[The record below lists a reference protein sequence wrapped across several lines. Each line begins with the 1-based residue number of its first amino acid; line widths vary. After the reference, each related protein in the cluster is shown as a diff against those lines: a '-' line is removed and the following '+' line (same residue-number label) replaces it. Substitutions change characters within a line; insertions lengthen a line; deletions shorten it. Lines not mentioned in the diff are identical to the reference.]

1 MHRHKIV
8 AQILLTLSI
17 FNSVLAA
24 TVVTARE
31 IPGAVGAVAVRRP
44 AEGVVAVL
52 EKRPNEIEP
61 YTSVTSTGLSPEHP
75 GSLPTTGSE
84 HSGPLSTQSHGHSG
98 PQSMR
103 PPVPEEVFYDASS
116 AELKPPRPENKAS
129 SNALW
134 RQKIITPEKKKA
146 GKYAGIVGLLTVA
159 YLGLLLPEIVK
170 DD

>member
-84 HSGPLSTQSHGHSG
+84 HSGP
-98 PQSMR
+98 QSMR